1 MPKKYTQ
8 EQFWELYEKLPQEL
22 KDALFAEET
31 GNNISEICKKN
42 GAEKNLEAIVDFVG
56 QVLIGVLAPED
67 FQENLE
73 KEMGFKKETAKK
85 IAQEINR
92 FIFYPVKPALEQL
105 FKIEITPSSSIP
117 TEKSKPEEEKSPTS
131 SEKDTYREPVE

>member
-105 FKIEITPSSSIP
+105 FKIEITSSEKP
-117 TEKSKPEEEKSPTS
+117 TETTTESAQKPETPPD
-131 SEKDTYREPVE
+131 KDTYREPVE